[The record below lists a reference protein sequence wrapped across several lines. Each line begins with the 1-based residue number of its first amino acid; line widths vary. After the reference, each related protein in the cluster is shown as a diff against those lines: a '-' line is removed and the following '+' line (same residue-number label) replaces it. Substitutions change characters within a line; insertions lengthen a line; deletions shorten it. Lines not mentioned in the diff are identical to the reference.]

1 MKIVVLTG
9 AGISA
14 DSGIPTYRSS
24 DGLWANFKIEDVC
37 TPEALERDRAKVINF
52 YNMRRKEMAGKQP
65 NAGHKALAQLEQ
77 YFDVEIITQNIDNL
91 HELAG
96 STKITHLH
104 GELTKLRG
112 ESSDDFIVDIGHREQ
127 ALDETAPNGEL
138 LRPYIVFFGE
148 AVPMFDKAKELVKE
162 ADILVIVGTSLAV
175 YPAASLVGWVKNND
189 VPIYVVDPSTPKI
202 PFLCNRIFHI
212 KERAAI
218 GVPKLV
224 AQLKE
229 FAEIGQ
235 QMTSN
240 DIL

>member
-1 MKIVVLTG
+1 MLKIVVLTG

-24 DGLWANFKIEDVC
+24 DGLWANYKIEEVC
-37 TPEALERDRAKVINF
+37 TPEALERDRSKVINF
-52 YNMRRKEMAGKQP
+52 YNMRRKEMAGKHP
-65 NAGHKALAQLEQ
+65 NAGHKALAELEK
-77 YFDVEIITQNIDNL
+77 YFDVEVITQNIDNL

-104 GELTKLRG
+104 GELTKLRNDAG
-112 ESSDDFIVDIGHREQ
+112 NYIEDIGLREQ
-127 ALDETAPNGEL
+127 ELEEKAPDGTL

-148 AVPMFDKAKELVKE
+148 AVPMFDKAKDLVQQ
-162 ADILVIVGTSLAV
+162 ADILIVVGTSLAV

-189 VPIYVVDPSTPKI
+189 VPIYVVDPSVPKI
-202 PFLCNRIFHI
+202 PFLRNRIFHK

-218 GVPKLV
+218 GLPKLV

-229 FAEIGQ
+229 FA
-235 QMTSN
+235 
-240 DIL
+240 DIRKL

>member
-1 MKIVVLTG
+1 MLKIVILTG

-52 YNMRRKEMAGKQP
+52 YNMRRNEMASKQP
-65 NAGHKALAQLEQ
+65 NAGHKALAELEQ

-104 GELTKLRG
+104 GELTKLRNDAG
-112 ESSDDFIVDIGHREQ
+112 DYIVDIGLREQ
-127 ALDETAPNGEL
+127 ELDEKAPDGSL

-148 AVPMFDKAKELVKE
+148 AVPMFDKAKELVQQ
-162 ADILVIVGTSLAV
+162 ADLLIVVGTSLAV

-189 VPIYVVDPSTPKI
+189 VPIYVVDPSVPKI
-202 PFLCNRIFHI
+202 PFLPNKIYHK

-218 GVPKLV
+218 GLPKLV

-229 FAEIGQ
+229 FA
-235 QMTSN
+235 
-240 DIL
+240 DIRKL

>member
-1 MKIVVLTG
+1 MLKIVVLTG
-9 AGISA
+9 AGVSA

-24 DGLWANFKIEDVC
+24 DGLWANYKIEEVC

-52 YNMRRKEMAGKQP
+52 YNMRRREMAGKQP
-65 NAGHKALAQLEQ
+65 NAGHKALAELEQ

-104 GELTKLRG
+104 GELTKLRN
-112 ESSDDFIVDIGHREQ
+112 DDSTHIVDIGLREQ
-127 ALDETAPNGEL
+127 EIDETAPDGSL
-138 LRPYIVFFGE
+138 LRPHIVFFGE
-148 AVPMFDKAKELVKE
+148 AVPMFDKARDIVKE
-162 ADILVIVGTSLAV
+162 ADLLIVVGTSLAV

-189 VPIYVVDPSTPKI
+189 VPIYVVDPSVPKI
-202 PFLCNRIFHI
+202 PFLPNKIYHK

-218 GVPKLV
+218 GLPKLV

-229 FAEIGQ
+229 FAAIRK
-235 QMTSN
+235 
-240 DIL
+240 L